1 MSYPYHIFHASN
13 CVDGNLNNFCH
24 TPVDS
29 PGVTFNPSQ
38 KLNPSL
44 TLDLGT
50 AVQIAYV
57 AVYNRRD
64 CCQNRLEDYTVS
76 YRVRSTDAWT
86 VCAEATA
93 AADSPLQISECPQL
107 AQYVMIQLPGA
118 ERTLNLA
125 EVEVYSHR
133 PVYSHHYTLM
143 GDALSWADANA
154 ACLAAGLQLASV
166 QSAAEN
172 ALLATVAGTNYVWI
186 GGTDAASEGAW
197 VWSPSNKPL
206 SYTNWNEPNNEPNGG
221 GGENCMAVYPSGP
234 FVHTPL
240 AAGKWNDAVCTDK
253 NKYVCSN

>member
-1 MSYPYHIFHASN
+1 M
-13 CVDGNLNNFCH
+13 
-24 TPVDS
+24 
-29 PGVTFNPSQ
+29 
-38 KLNPSL
+38 

-64 CCQNRLEDYTVS
+64 CCQGRLADYTVS

-93 AADSPLQISECPQL
+93 AADSLLQISECPQL

-143 GDALSWADANA
+143 GEALSWGDANA

-221 GGENCMAVYPSGP
+221 GGENCVAVYPSGP
-234 FVHTPL
+234 FVHAPL
-240 AAGKWNDAVCTDK
+240 AAGKWNDAACSSK
-253 NKYVCSN
+253 NKYVCHN